1 MEGASVV
8 QLCPAGT
15 LGAAS
20 GMTSEADCDICAAGT
35 FCPAG
40 ASSETLCGAGT
51 FNGEE
56 GQGACERCPA
66 GTYAE
71 DEGATACDACEPGHH
86 CKEGASVA
94 LRRRLNSVAAPL
106 GVTQGV

>member
-8 QLCPAGT
+8 QLCPAGK
-15 LGAAS
+15 LGTAS
-20 GMTSEADCDICAAGT
+20 GMASEVDCTACTAGT

-56 GQGACERCPA
+56 GQGSC
-66 GTYAE
+66 T
-71 DEGATACDACEPGHH
+71 
-86 CKEGASVA
+86 
-94 LRRRLNSVAAPL
+94 
-106 GVTQGV
+106 